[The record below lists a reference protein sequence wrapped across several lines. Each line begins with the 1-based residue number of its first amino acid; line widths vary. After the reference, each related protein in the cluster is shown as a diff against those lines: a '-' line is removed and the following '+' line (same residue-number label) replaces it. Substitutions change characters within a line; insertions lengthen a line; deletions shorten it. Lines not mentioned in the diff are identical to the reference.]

1 MNILII
7 GLGSIGQRHLRNINK
22 LKFKKK
28 IFILRKKFF
37 TPTLSSKLQIIK
49 TRIEKKYKINFIKKL
64 EEVKKLKIDLA
75 LICTPTAFHISQAVY
90 LINNNINTFVEKPL
104 GSNLKDL
111 NNLRK
116 AILKNKNVKTMVGY
130 QLKFNP
136 MIKKIKLLLQ
146 KRLVGK
152 ICSIEVKNGE
162 HIKNFHPYED
172 YKNSYAAIKK
182 LGGGVV
188 LTQSHELDLLMFLFS
203 DHKISKIKSI
213 NSKMTNLKINV
224 EDTSMSILEFKKNNK
239 NIFICSLILN
249 YYEIPKSKNITI
261 IGENGKIKA
270 DFIKKTIIL
279 NYEKNSKK
287 YKFKFNKDKVFETE
301 INYFINCIR
310 NKKKINQLFTINQS
324 INVLKNSIKILRN

>member
-1 MNILII
+1 M
-7 GLGSIGQRHLRNINK
+7 
-22 LKFKKK
+22 
-28 IFILRKKFF
+28 
-37 TPTLSSKLQIIK
+37 
-49 TRIEKKYKINFIKKL
+49 
-64 EEVKKLKIDLA
+64 A

-116 AILKNKNVKTMVGY
+116 SILKNKNVKTMVGY